1 MNVVSRSSCSAVLS
15 ALGIAWLCTA
25 PVSVSSA
32 SPPSWVTFQSTDAGF
47 SVEMPT
53 NPVPSA
59 LVTKSFIGD
68 VTSHL
73 FTSWE
78 GNAKFTVDYSKIP
91 GFALR
96 FAGADTIY
104 DHARGALL
112 KQTWSKP
119 VSFVDVTVNGRAGK
133 QLVYDTPPVPGKP
146 ELAGLASFFLVG
158 DRLYVADA
166 MVPAGASEADAQ
178 RFLASIRF
186 D

>member
-1 MNVVSRSSCSAVLS
+1 MSRSIGSTVLA
-15 ALGIAWLCTA
+15 ALAIAWLCAA
-25 PVSVSSA
+25 PVSVSGAPTPAWVSFK
-32 SPPSWVTFQSTDAGF
+32 SPDAGF

-53 NPVPSA
+53 DPKPST
-59 LVTKSFIGD
+59 LVTSSFIGD

-78 GNAKFTVDYSKIP
+78 GNMKFTVDYSLIP

-119 VSFVDVTVNGRAGK
+119 VSFVDVTVNGKAGK

-146 ELAGLASFFLVG
+146 ELAGIASFFLVG

-166 MVPAGASEADAQ
+166 TVPAGASEADAQ
-178 RFLASIRF
+178 RFLASLRF